1 MAQRLKTILF
11 IGSAREGRMADRV
24 VALVRSCLEADSHDV
39 HVIDPRQIDLPLLRQ
54 PLHFYPDASKAP
66 DALKRIDAEIRG
78 ADAFVF
84 LTAEYNRCIAPA
96 LTNTLDHFAPASYAR
111 RPSAIV
117 SYSMGPQGGL
127 SAALQVRSLAGELGC
142 PSIGKMAHI
151 MNVQTTVD
159 EAGKADERVLK
170 SVKEVV
176 GELRWWAEATKAKRA
191 SSASPKK

>member
-1 MAQRLKTILF
+1 M
-11 IGSAREGRMADRV
+11 
-24 VALVRSCLEADSHDV
+24 

-142 PSIGKMAHI
+142 PSIGKMARKCWRLA
-151 MNVQTTVD
+151 TSREEFSLVD
-159 EAGKADERVLK
+159 DNFAGFCWILPDPDCIKAGKRVGSGK
-170 SVKEVV
+170 FY
-176 GELRWWAEATKAKRA
+176 RWLSHRGCRIRA
-191 SSASPKK
+191 RARIIQA